1 MPEKTEH
8 DYAHKPTLFN
18 LIACQR
24 SSDNHI
30 HMTGCLCHNIEAK
43 HFWFDQPAV
52 SRCVNSDMSA
62 IIMSDKFWT
71 VFPSLNLTKVLNPLG
86 ADEAEIVK
94 TLEHNNHPMILAP
107 YGACMADIFRL
118 LPEQQ
123 TIFLFIPL
131 SDMPVMSV
139 INRLMNLVTFRR
151 AIRNKLQSFIQHNVG
166 VELNELQLDAV
177 HDMLDIISDY
187 SGYRSYQTQPMSD
200 SIERAMDNHN
210 IGVNGANIV
219 TMVKKTYYNQTLKPG
234 MTVRVDMKPSVVG
247 RGHLPVYE
255 GVIDQARMDE
265 DGIYLHKTR
274 YERSNTYLDYQH
286 IDRIEILSHERS

>member
-1 MPEKTEH
+1 MPEKSGL

-24 SSDNHI
+24 SPDNRI
-30 HMTGCLCHNIEAK
+30 HMTGCLCHNVEAK
-43 HFWFDQPAV
+43 YFWFDQPAV
-52 SRCVNSDMSA
+52 SSCTNTDMPDV
-62 IIMSDKFWT
+62 IMSDRFWT
-71 VFPSLNLTKVLNPLG
+71 VFPSLNLKKVLNPMG

-94 TLEHNNHPMILAP
+94 TLEHNNDPIILMP

-123 TIFLFIPL
+123 TTFLFIPL

-139 INRLMNLVTFRR
+139 INRLMNLITFRR
-151 AIRNKLQSFIQHNVG
+151 AIRNRLQPFIQHNTG
-166 VELNELQLDAV
+166 VELNELPLDAV
-177 HDMLDIISDY
+177 HDMLDIISDR

-200 SIERAMDNHN
+200 SIERAMDNYN

-219 TMVKKTYYNQTLKPG
+219 TMVKKAYYNQTLKPG
-234 MTVRVDMKPSVVG
+234 MTVKVNMKPSVVG

-265 DGIYLHKTR
+265 NGIYLHKTR
-274 YERSNTYLDYQH
+274 HERSNTYLDYQH
-286 IDRIEILSHERS
+286 IDRIEIL

>member
-1 MPEKTEH
+1 MPEKSGL

-24 SSDNHI
+24 SPDNRI
-30 HMTGCLCHNIEAK
+30 HMTGCLCHNVEAK
-43 HFWFDQPAV
+43 YFWFDQPAV
-52 SRCVNSDMSA
+52 SSCTNTDMPDV
-62 IIMSDKFWT
+62 IMSDRFWT
-71 VFPSLNLTKVLNPLG
+71 VFPSLNLKKVLNPMG

-94 TLEHNNHPMILAP
+94 TLEHNNDPIILMP

-118 LPEQQ
+118 LPEQR
-123 TIFLFIPL
+123 TTFLFIPL

-139 INRLMNLVTFRR
+139 INRLMNLITFRR
-151 AIRNKLQSFIQHNVG
+151 AIRNRLQPFIQHNTG
-166 VELNELQLDAV
+166 VELNELPLDAV
-177 HDMLDIISDY
+177 HDMLDIISDR

-200 SIERAMDNHN
+200 SIERAMDNYN

-219 TMVKKTYYNQTLKPG
+219 TMVKKAYYNQTLKPG
-234 MTVRVDMKPSVVG
+234 MTVKVNMKPSVVG

-265 DGIYLHKTR
+265 NGIYLHKTR
-274 YERSNTYLDYQH
+274 HERSNTYLDYQH
-286 IDRIEILSHERS
+286 IDRIEIL